1 MWKQIFEMAKRYSCW
16 PKIRTIMKEESLHN
30 HSIRISTRLAVLI
43 LATILLASG
52 ASALGLA
59 QTRKTARATAVKP
72 LTSQSDAIAKSRESC
87 VQVLATDINSAG
99 TGFFLD
105 DQHVV
110 TNFHVVALI
119 ERSENRVRFT
129 PSNKI
134 VVVLWDGTTIQ
145 ARLISIPS
153 ETDRSPYDQD
163 FAVLRLVEAPRIHI
177 QSVPFPG
184 QQEIPVV
191 GSDVIFSGYPL
202 DAGAML
208 THKGYVSGFR
218 GAGDV
223 ICLEAPVNKGNSG
236 GAVLNSSG
244 ELIGIVT
251 TREGGINQA
260 LQEHRKRIDVARS
273 GSTGVTMRAEIMGVN
288 IGDMTTEL
296 IDTIDTYIST
306 GIGYAISSKFLKLYL
321 SRYPNLLK
329 K

>member
-1 MWKQIFEMAKRYSCW
+1 
-16 PKIRTIMKEESLHN
+16 MKEESLHN

-43 LATILLASG
+43 LATILPARG
-52 ASALGLA
+52 ASALGFA
-59 QTRKTARATAVKP
+59 QMRKTARAAAVKP

-87 VQVLATDINSAG
+87 VQILAPDINSAG

-134 VVVLWDGTTIQ
+134 AVVLWTGTTIQ

-184 QQEIPVV
+184 GQEIPVV

-218 GAGDV
+218 RAGDV
-223 ICLEAPVNKGNSG
+223 ICLEAPVNKGNS
-236 GAVLNSSG
+236 AVPSS
-244 ELIGIVT
+244 
-251 TREGGINQA
+251 TR
-260 LQEHRKRIDVARS
+260 V
-273 GSTGVTMRAEIMGVN
+273 V
-288 IGDMTTEL
+288 
-296 IDTIDTYIST
+296 
-306 GIGYAISSKFLKLYL
+306 SSLA
-321 SRYPNLLK
+321 S
-329 K
+329 